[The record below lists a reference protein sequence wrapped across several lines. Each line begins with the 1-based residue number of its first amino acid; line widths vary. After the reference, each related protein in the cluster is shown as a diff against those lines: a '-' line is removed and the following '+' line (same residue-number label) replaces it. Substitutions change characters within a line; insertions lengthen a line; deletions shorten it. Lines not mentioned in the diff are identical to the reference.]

1 MWVSWKSFPP
11 NIYKENNSLSM
22 QYNFSLPIS
31 ANISKS
37 TPTRVE
43 TPLCPGTLKKVSIYF
58 PWGCGGYVGVRI
70 LHHEHQLFPTNEQE
84 WYIGNEILIDF
95 PCDYQLSQGW
105 NEFKVEGY
113 NEDQTY
119 EHSPII
125 SFVVIAPT
133 LFGQYP
139 LIAI

>member
-1 MWVSWKSFPP
+1 
-11 NIYKENNSLSM
+11 M
-22 QYNFSLPIS
+22 QYNFPLEIPINTIRTD
-31 ANISKS
+31 AK
-37 TPTRVE
+37 RVD
-43 TPLCPGTLKKVSIYF
+43 TPLCPGTLKKVTIYF

-70 LHHEHQLFPTNEQE
+70 LHHEHQLFPTNEEE

-113 NEDQTY
+113 NEDDTY
-119 EHSPII
+119 RHTPII
-125 SFVVIAPT
+125 SFVVISPS

-139 LIAI
+139 PVSI